1 MFAGVSQPS
10 GLRLRIVLINNS
22 IRDNLLRD
30 DLPLWDWYWL
40 SCDASSTVNC
50 KLYCK
55 LRFNSYTRNINL
67 SLIRPFTILTPIQI
81 QNFIPIYYTFTKN
94 YDHPYPGFTYKPSY
108 CQFKDILV
116 FQKLNCI
123 WLYQQ
128 DEVI

>member
-55 LRFNSYTRNINL
+55 LRFNSYYEAHKSVFDTTIHNFNL
-67 SLIRPFTILTPIQI
+67 NSNTEFYSHL
-81 QNFIPIYYTFTKN
+81 
-94 YDHPYPGFTYKPSY
+94 
-108 CQFKDILV
+108 
-116 FQKLNCI
+116 
-123 WLYQQ
+123 LYFY
-128 DEVI
+128 